1 MNSGSKLLARITFGR
16 FCVVPHRRELLSNDR
31 PIILGSRAFDVL
43 MALIEAHGSVV
54 SKDALMARVWP
65 NQVVEENNLEVQ
77 ISMLRAA
84 FGAERALIRTVSRRG
99 YQFTGEVRFPA
110 EKVEAC
116 ADARPISAEPG
127 FAAPATNLPQPVT
140 ELIGRDDSLLEILRL
155 AVSHRLV
162 TLTGAGGIGK
172 TRLALAAAH
181 RLLPQFSDGVWIVEL
196 ASLSDSSFVPVAIST
211 AVGLEFAAGAV
222 TAERVAN
229 ALSGKKML
237 LVLDTC
243 EHVIEA
249 AALAAEALVRANAAA
264 HVITTSRESL
274 RADGEQTYAVPPLDV
289 PAAGID
295 DKTDLLEYSAV
306 RLFVERV
313 RAVAPQFA
321 PDRRSGAML
330 ALICRQL
337 DGIPLAIELAAAR
350 VSALGIDEVA
360 SRLGDRLSLLTGGR
374 RTALPRHQTLRATLD
389 WSYELLLEPE
399 RLLLRSLGIFVG
411 PFTLG
416 AISAVAA
423 APETTAAGIVDDLSS
438 LAAKS
443 LVVSDV
449 GNDIARYRLLDTTRA
464 YALEKLNEGGER
476 ERIARRHAEYYRN
489 LFERAEA
496 EWQDRPTAE
505 WLSEFGWQIDNLR
518 AALDWA
524 FSLHGDRVLA
534 VALTTVAVPLWM
546 NLSLLKECRTR
557 VEQALA
563 ILTAAAIEDP
573 RREMKLCNALGVSL
587 SYTGGTVSE
596 NEVAWARTLHLAQ
609 SLGEVEYQLCAL
621 YGLWWLKEREALALA
636 LQFATVAVTPADRLV
651 GERMI
656 GNSYHFLGDQIRA
669 RRQFE
674 RVIADDVKSER
685 QSGIR
690 WFNVYARPWAPV
702 FLARVLWL
710 QGFPVQAM
718 DIAQNVVEQQRRANL
733 ARPLCHA
740 LARAACPIA
749 LWIGNLDLAGHYL
762 ELLSDYS
769 TTHGLTVW
777 RAFGRAYEG
786 VLFIRRGDLSDGI
799 RLVRAGFDE
808 IERAFSGHRAL
819 IFLSEVAEAF
829 GRAGQISEGLATI
842 SKASARAEQTAEGWI
857 VPELLRIK
865 AELLFLKGGDEAV
878 TGAYD
883 HMRQALDCA
892 RQQGA
897 LSWELRAATSAA
909 RLLRDQDRRGDAV
922 AILEPVYG
930 KFTEGFETADLK
942 SARVLLDS
950 LR

>member
-1 MNSGSKLLARITFGR
+1 MKPGSQLQARITFGR
-16 FCVVPHRRELLSNDR
+16 FCIVPHRREFLSNDR
-31 PIILGSRAFDVL
+31 SVVLGSRAFDVL
-43 MALIEAHGSVV
+43 MALIEARGSVV
-54 SKDALMARVWP
+54 SKDALMARVWRD
-65 NQVVEENNLEVQ
+65 QVVEENNIEVQ

-84 FGAERALIRTVSRRG
+84 FGAERALIRTVPGRG
-99 YQFTGEVRFPA
+99 YQFTGDVRFPA
-110 EKVEAC
+110 KDVEAG

-140 ELIGRDDSLLEILRL
+140 KLIGRDNSLLEILRL

-196 ASLSDSSFVPVAIST
+196 ASLTDSSFVPVAIST
-211 AVGLEFAAGAV
+211 AVGLEFADGAV

-264 HVITTSRESL
+264 HVITTSRELL

-321 PDRRSGAML
+321 PDRRTGAVL

-350 VSALGIDEVA
+350 VAALGIREVA

-389 WSYELLLEPE
+389 WSYELLPERE
-399 RLLLRSLGIFVG
+399 RLLLRSLGVFVG
-411 PFTLG
+411 SFSLA
-416 AISAVAA
+416 AINAVAA
-423 APETTAAGIVDDLSS
+423 APVTTVAGIVDELSS

-443 LVVSDV
+443 LIVSDAWN
-449 GNDIARYRLLDTTRA
+449 GSARYRLLDTTRA

-476 ERIARRHAEYYRN
+476 ERIALRHAEYYKS

-496 EWQDRPTAE
+496 ELRDMPTAE
-505 WLSEFGWQIDNLR
+505 WLGEFGWQVDNVR

-524 FSLHGDRVLA
+524 FSLHGDETLA
-534 VALTTVAVPLWM
+534 VALTTLAVPLWT

-563 ILTAAAIEDP
+563 ILVAAAIEDP

-587 SYTGGTVSE
+587 LYTGGTVSE
-596 NEVAWARTLHLAQ
+596 HEVVWARTLYLAQ
-609 SLGEVEYQLCAL
+609 RLGDVEYELCAL
-621 YGLWWLKEREALALA
+621 FGLWESKEGDWLALA
-636 LQFATVAVTPADRLV
+636 QQFANVATTPSDRLL
-651 GERMI
+651 GEQMI
-656 GNSYHFLGDQIRA
+656 GNSYHFLGDQIQA

-674 RVIADDVKSER
+674 RVVADDVVSEP

-690 WFNVYARPWAPV
+690 WFHVYARPYAPV

-710 QGFPVQAM
+710 QGFPVQAL
-718 DIAQNVVEQQRRANL
+718 DIAQNVVEQLRGDNL
-733 ARPLCHA
+733 ARPLCYA
-740 LARAACPIA
+740 LARAGCPIA

-769 TTHGLTVW
+769 TRHDERFW

-786 VLFIRRGDLSDGI
+786 VLYIQRSQLSHGI
-799 RLVRAGFDE
+799 ELICDALDE
-808 IERAFSGHRAL
+808 FERAFSGYRAL
-819 IFLSEVAEAF
+819 DFFIDVAEAF
-829 GRAGQISEGLATI
+829 GRAGQISEGLDMI
-842 SKASARAEQTAEGWI
+842 SKASARMEKTAERWML
-857 VPELLRIK
+857 PELRRIK
-865 AELLFLKGGDEAV
+865 GELISLKGGGEAV
-878 TGAYD
+878 AGAYD

-909 RLLRDQDRRGDAV
+909 RLLRDQNRRGDAV

-930 KFTEGFETADLK
+930 RFTEGFDTADLK
-942 SARVLLDS
+942 SARALLDS

>member
-1 MNSGSKLLARITFGR
+1 M
-16 FCVVPHRRELLSNDR
+16 
-31 PIILGSRAFDVL
+31 
-43 MALIEAHGSVV
+43 
-54 SKDALMARVWP
+54 
-65 NQVVEENNLEVQ
+65 
-77 ISMLRAA
+77 
-84 FGAERALIRTVSRRG
+84 
-99 YQFTGEVRFPA
+99 
-110 EKVEAC
+110 
-116 ADARPISAEPG
+116 
-127 FAAPATNLPQPVT
+127 
-140 ELIGRDDSLLEILRL
+140 
-155 AVSHRLV
+155 
-162 TLTGAGGIGK
+162 
-172 TRLALAAAH
+172 
-181 RLLPQFSDGVWIVEL
+181 LPQFGDGVWIVEL
-196 ASLSDSSFVPVAIST
+196 ASLSDSSFVPAAIGT

-229 ALSGKKML
+229 ALSEKKML

-289 PAAGID
+289 PAASID
-295 DKTDLLEYSAV
+295 DKADFFEYSAV
-306 RLFVERV
+306 RLFVERA
-313 RAVAPQFA
+313 RAVGAQFA
-321 PDRRSGAML
+321 PDSQTGAKL

-350 VSALGIDEVA
+350 VTALGIDEVA
-360 SRLGDRLSLLTGGR
+360 SRLDDRLRLLTGGR
-374 RTALPRHQTLRATLD
+374 RTALPRHQTMRATLD
-389 WSYELLLEPE
+389 WSYELLFEPE

-416 AISAVAA
+416 AISVVAA
-423 APETTAAGIVDDLSS
+423 APEATAAGIVDDLSS
-438 LAAKS
+438 LVAKS

-449 GNDIARYRLLDTTRA
+449 WNDIARYRLLDTTRA
-464 YALEKLNEGGER
+464 YALEKLHEGGER
-476 ERIARRHAEYYRN
+476 DLIARCHAEFYRN
-489 LFERAEA
+489 LFERAET
-496 EWQDRPTAE
+496 ERQDRPAAE
-505 WLSEFGWQIDNLR
+505 WIGEFGWQTDNLR

-524 FSLHGDRVLA
+524 FSSHGNEMLG
-534 VALTTVAVPLWM
+534 VALTTAAVPLWM
-546 NLSLLKECRTR
+546 NLSLLIESRTR

-563 ILTAAAIEDP
+563 VLRAAAIKDP

-596 NEVAWARTLHLAQ
+596 NEEVWARTHHLAQ
-609 SLGEVEYQLCAL
+609 SLGEVEYQLSAL
-621 YGLWWLKEREALALA
+621 FGLWWLKEREALALA
-636 LQFATVAVTPADRLV
+636 QQFATVAVTHADRLL

-674 RVIADDVKSER
+674 RVIAEDVKSEP
-685 QSGIR
+685 QSGTR
-690 WFNVYARPWAPV
+690 WFHVYARPWAPL

-710 QGFPVQAM
+710 QGFPDQAV
-718 DIAQNVVEQQRRANL
+718 DIAQNVVEQERGANL

-749 LWIGNLDLAGHYL
+749 LWIGDLDLAGHYL
-762 ELLSDYS
+762 ELLNEYS
-769 TTHGLTVW
+769 TKHELTVW

-786 VLFIRRGDLSDGI
+786 MLLIRQGDLSKGI

-819 IFLSEVAEAF
+819 IFLGEVAEAF

-842 SKASARAEQTAEGWI
+842 SRASARAEQTAEGWI

-865 AELLFLKGGDEAV
+865 AELLFLKGGDETV
-878 TGAYD
+878 TGAND
-883 HMRQALDCA
+883 HMRQALDRA

-922 AILEPVYG
+922 AVLEPVYG

-942 SARVLLDS
+942 SARALLNS